1 MSVLSFLFIIFKKIT
16 LKKAWNLRNDED
28 FKIKVVYAKR
38 GKMKIEKWIRLDFT
52 LPIHTFE
59 EEIYT
64 KIINVNI

>member
-1 MSVLSFLFIIFKKIT
+1 MMKIS
-16 LKKAWNLRNDED
+16 KSKQ
-28 FKIKVVYAKR
+28 FYAKR